1 MAEIDITK
9 QEQIQGALDCM
20 KALAALIQSAEDM
33 PDEIEPFQDKQLA
46 DANSFADNFE
56 PMPPRVRGALVA
68 LAEYVHS
75 CESVGTP
82 YPDKWRPEVSMTPA
96 ERQANMEQLKAVLD

>member
-1 MAEIDITK
+1 MAEIDFTK

-20 KALAALIQSAEDM
+20 KALDTLIKSAEDM

-46 DANSFADNFE
+46 VSNSFADNFE

-68 LAEYVHS
+68 LAEYIHS

-82 YPDKWRPEVSMTPA
+82 YLDKWKPDSAMTHA
-96 ERQANMEQLKAVLD
+96 ERMENIEQLKAVLG